1 MPFFDKERLLFIHI
15 PKTGGTSIEDYF
27 SRKHNIVL
35 NHHSVYHRYD
45 PNRINHEFETSRN
58 LWKTTLNAMIDTEQR
73 KRATMKQTSN
83 FMVHVNNHRR
93 NGLKNIDWSNVKR
106 ELPDFK
112 SFQKIRLVRDVR
124 HSLHHFTWSELY
136 QHRDVIWPSDSI
148 VKKYM
153 NNRNPDNNILRV
165 IAIVR
170 NPYDRVI
177 SDLYFHGFLSHNIYP
192 TKGHVYRQLKLY
204 LDSNSDFDNHK
215 TPQYRFLLDEHGKLL
230 ENVHIMKT
238 ETLTSDMHEYGY
250 IDFNLHSNTTNVRL
264 NASSTKYASILNRKS
279 INLINE
285 FYKEDFEH
293 FDYSYLNIL
302 MSKDE
307 NQEVQETEPEE
318 IKEEEE
324 VQAEIKEEEE
334 VQAEI
339 KEEEEVQA
347 EIKEEEVV
355 QAEIKEEEVVQAEIK
370 EEEVVQAEIKEEEV
384 QVEIKETE
392 EVQVEIKEEEEVQ
405 VEIKEEEEVQA
416 EEIKEAEE
424 GGDLQ
429 IIPEKNTVKPV
440 MISAVTFGHTVPNIN
455 SNEDLLR
462 AFASMYTGIPINRLP
477 ENPTLNLPKS

>member
-27 SRKHNIVL
+27 SRKHNVIL

-45 PNRINHEFETSRN
+45 PNSIHHEFETSRN
-58 LWKTTLNAMIDTEQR
+58 SWKTTLNAMIDTEQR
-73 KRATMKQTSN
+73 KRAAMKQTSN
-83 FMVHVNNHRR
+83 FMVHVKNNTR

-318 IKEEEE
+318 IKEEEVQAEIKEEE

-347 EIKEEEVV
+347 EIKEEEEV
-355 QAEIKEEEVVQAEIK
+355 QA
-370 EEEVVQAEIKEEEV
+370 
-384 QVEIKETE
+384 
-392 EVQVEIKEEEEVQ
+392 
-405 VEIKEEEEVQA
+405 EIKEEEEVQA
-416 EEIKEAEE
+416 EIKEEEEVQAEIKEEEPAEIKEEE

-440 MISAVTFGHTVPNIN
+440 MISAVTFGPTVPNIN